1 MEGRGIGERDKVPWR
16 HLPALMISNIVQEEE
31 HLAASINQIRA
42 SIVEHL
48 SIYLQAVNYPSLL
61 LLILML

>member
-1 MEGRGIGERDKVPWR
+1 
-16 HLPALMISNIVQEEE
+16 MISNIVQEEQ

-48 SIYLQAVNYPSLL
+48 CIYLQAVNYPALLLL
-61 LLILML
+61 LLI